1 MASTADDGVF
11 ESRIGT
17 GTKITGKL
25 TFRGRTK
32 IEGDAEG
39 EIRGEEIVIAQSAV
53 VSAKVWATTLSVAG
67 RVTGELVASERI
79 ELLATARAKC
89 TINTPD
95 WCSWRARSSRAIARC
110 RSKARPRIPASRGSR
125 PQAHPATPA
134 PETRLP
140 YERPAAFASV
150 DLRRIRKP
158 RAVPSTPGACSQGA
172 SPS

>member
-53 VSAKVWATTLSVAG
+53 VSAKVWATTLSIAG

-89 TINTPD
+89 TINTPKLVLMEGAQFEGD
-95 WCSWRARSSRAIARC
+95 C
-110 RSKARPRIPASRGSR
+110 KM
-125 PQAHPATPA
+125 PQ
-134 PETRLP
+134 
-140 YERPAAFASV
+140 
-150 DLRRIRKP
+150 
-158 RAVPSTPGACSQGA
+158 QGA
-172 SPS
+172 SAHTGEPRLAAAGASSDARA